1 MSLWCQHKINTPL
14 TYEGQHKSAHWP
26 INSRKPNSSRIH
38 QLINLLTAQLTN
50 SPTHTLINLSTKNL
64 LTPQLTNSQ
73 THNLINLSTQNFTNL
88 QTSSTHKLTYSQT
101 YKLKTSPTYKPYQLT
116 DSPNSKTYKLKTS
129 PIQKLKS
136 ISFILQR
143 HSNFHSVLG
152 EILVKK

>member
-1 MSLWCQHKINTPL
+1 MYRKAKINPTII
-14 TYEGQHKSAHWP
+14 YEVQDKSILWL
-26 INSRKPNSSRIH
+26 INSQKNNNSRIH
-38 QLINLLTAQLTN
+38 QLINLLTPQFINL
-50 SPTHTLINLSTKNL
+50 PTHTLINLSTKETYTLKNL
-64 LTPQLTNSQ
+64 
-73 THNLINLSTQNFTNL
+73 TNL
-88 QTSSTHKLTYSQT
+88 QTSSTHKLTYSKT